1 MPEKQGIGDLVEM
14 VKTYA
19 KQETLD
25 PLQGVGRW
33 IGFGVAGSVLMMIG
47 LVSLSL
53 AMLRVLQEETGSTF
67 TGNLSWLPHAF
78 TFAAVLV
85 IIGALASRIAKRT
98 L

>member
-25 PLQGVGRW
+25 PLKGVGRW
-33 IGFGVAGSVLMMIG
+33 VGFGVAGSFLMTIG
-47 LVSLSL
+47 LVALSL
-53 AMLRVLQEETGSTF
+53 AMLRALQEETDSTF
-67 TGNLSWLPHAF
+67 TGNWSWAPHAL
-78 TFAAVLV
+78 TFAAVLLV
-85 IIGALASRIAKRT
+85 IGALASRITKRT